1 MHLSWYGENCF
12 KIQTK
17 SKRGESETTIITDPF
32 DKKIGLRPP
41 QGQTNIITLSNINYA
56 KNNLQRFKGNPFI
69 IDSPGEYSIKGVNI
83 EGIESFQ
90 DDKEGTLRGRNTIF
104 TIESENIRVC
114 HLGNIGQ
121 VLSEKQIDIIGEV
134 DILLIPVGKEDTLS
148 LKQAKEIVGQL
159 EPGIIIPMNYKVKGL
174 KEKINGCQDF
184 CKEFGSGKEKG
195 EAKLTIKEKDVKN
208 MENHLVVLNVS

>member
-32 DKKIGLRPP
+32 NRKIGLRPP
-41 QGQTNIITLSNINYA
+41 QGQTNIITLSNLNYLENTH
-56 KNNLQRFKGNPFI
+56 KFKGDPFA
-69 IDSPGEYSIKGVNI
+69 IDSPGEYSIKSVNI

-90 DDKEGTLRGRNTIF
+90 DSENGNLRRRNTIF
-104 TIESENIRVC
+104 TIESEGIRVC

-121 VLSEKQIDIIGEV
+121 ILNENQVDVIGEV
-134 DILLIPVGKEDTLS
+134 DILLIPIGKEDSLS
-148 LKQAKEIVGQL
+148 LKQIKEIIGQL

-174 KEKINGCQDF
+174 KEKLSSCQDF

-195 EAKLTIKEKDVKN
+195 ESRLTIKEKDVKN
-208 MENHLVVLNVS
+208 MENNLIVLNVS